1 MMLLRGML
9 CFIVTMWAGFSIVR
23 YFISGERKISKELLL
38 NLAIFIGV
46 GIAFVDFIIRIW

>member
-9 CFIVTMWAGFSIVR
+9 CFIVTMFSMVR

-38 NLAIFIGV
+38 NLAIFIGA

>member
-1 MMLLRGML
+1 MLLRGML

-38 NLAIFIGV
+38 NLSIFIGA